1 MSHREQTKTAEA
13 LESTIFVGI
22 EISPV
27 FGAYI
32 FGFCAVGNLSVKL
45 WEIRCASIVVCVK

>member
-1 MSHREQTKTAEA
+1 MSHMEQTKTAEA

-27 FGAYI
+27 FGVYL
-32 FGFCAVGNLSVKL
+32 FGFYPVENLSLKL
-45 WEIRCASIVVCVK
+45 WKIRCASIVVCVK